1 MKLRFRE
8 RKDLNEETEPGLN
21 LRIQHIYFKQ
31 ILGSSFQT
39 LQTRAEF
46 WEI

>member
-8 RKDLNEETEPGLN
+8 RQDFNEETGVEPGLN

-39 LQTRAEF
+39 F
-46 WEI
+46 